1 MSPIADAI
9 LRDFRDRRITYEEF
23 ERQMRPWLEIDSRGA
38 GLTIRYRQPIAAQVP
53 VGPSDVRR
61 ALAQFAAGELSEPE
75 LISWATMLDML
86 PEFGPGADVSDE
98 EADRLD
104 PMWDVIIRVGSPP
117 IFGALTPETV
127 WDYDAKLQQL
137 ESELSEGAV

>member
-1 MSPIADAI
+1 MRPIADAI
-9 LRDFRDRRITYEEF
+9 LRDFRDRRITDEEF
-23 ERQMRPWLEIDSRGA
+23 ERQMRPWREIDSRGT

-53 VGPSDVRR
+53 VGPSDGRR

-86 PEFGPGADVSDE
+86 PEFGPGADMSDE

-117 IFGALTPETV
+117 IFEALTPETV
-127 WDYDAKLQQL
+127 RGYDAKLQQL